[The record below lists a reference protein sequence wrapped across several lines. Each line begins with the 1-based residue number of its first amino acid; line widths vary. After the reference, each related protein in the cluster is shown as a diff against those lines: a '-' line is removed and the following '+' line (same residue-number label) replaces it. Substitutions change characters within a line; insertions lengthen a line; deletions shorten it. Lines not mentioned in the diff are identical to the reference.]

1 MLFSP
6 GHIDVAPSALKA
18 MKQNSCLPI
27 KLLARHL
34 TGDWGVVDEEQA
46 RANQEALQ
54 TGNRI
59 HSRYA
64 LSEDCSIWVIT
75 EWGLPLTT
83 FVLPRSY

>member
-6 GHIDVAPSALKA
+6 GHIDVAPAALNA

-34 TGDWGVVDEEQA
+34 TGDWGVVGDELA
-46 RANQEALQ
+46 RANKAALQ
-54 TGNRI
+54 TGNRV
-59 HSRYA
+59 HSRYQ
-64 LSEDCSIWVIT
+64 LSEDCSIEVIT

-83 FVLPRSY
+83 FVLPRGY